1 MVTKTPLR
9 NENGHSSP
17 ASDALRGV
25 ASLSRDILR
34 LVELQARL
42 AKVDASAFA
51 KRAILPCLALAGACM
66 LALAAFAVGLLGTA
80 QILSEN
86 TNLTEG
92 VAQMIVAMAT
102 LLVCATAGVIA
113 LSVIKSSTS
122 PLARSRDELV
132 ANYQSIADALH
143 RRDQIGPI

>member
-1 MVTKTPLR
+1 
-9 NENGHSSP
+9 
-17 ASDALRGV
+17 
-25 ASLSRDILR
+25 
-34 LVELQARL
+34 
-42 AKVDASAFA
+42 
-51 KRAILPCLALAGACM
+51 
-66 LALAAFAVGLLGTA
+66 
-80 QILSEN
+80 
-86 TNLTEG
+86 
-92 VAQMIVAMAT
+92 MIVAMAT